1 MYTQSFVQN
10 HQPCF
15 TLVSS
20 MGVRGSVFRGGQT
33 IFWTGQKTISTPSTP
48 KFLLKLAD
56 LYLKFHK
63 SQIPGPAKCSLPI
76 GVDAHGQLGYH
87 STTKAILSTAS
98 SIRSHNENTWNS
110 HCKISL
116 EHDVTPADRR

>member
-33 IFWTGQKTISTPSTP
+33 IFWQKTISTLSTP

-63 SQIPGPAKCSLPI
+63 CQIPEPDKCPLPI

-87 STTKAILSTAS
+87 STAKAILSTAS
-98 SIRSHNENTWNS
+98 SIRSHNEYTWNS
-110 HCKISL
+110 LCKISL
-116 EHDVTPADRR
+116 EHDVTPTDRR